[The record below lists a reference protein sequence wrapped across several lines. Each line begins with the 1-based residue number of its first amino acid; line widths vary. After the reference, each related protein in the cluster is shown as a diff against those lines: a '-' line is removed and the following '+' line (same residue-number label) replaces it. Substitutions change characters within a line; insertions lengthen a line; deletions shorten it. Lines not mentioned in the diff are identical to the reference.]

1 MMHKLEQYYPW
12 LLPIVGGLCILFP
25 EKIVSLLPSI
35 LGSIML
41 LTGIA
46 GGFFFLKEK
55 ENPHHQEKA
64 SNTILFVMGLA
75 FLLSQEKSLYLMGIT
90 WGLMGLEKVSHH
102 LTHLLEA
109 RSKNQPFLKIL
120 LFAVLELCL
129 ALALLLEPF
138 EKITF
143 HIVLLGIEIISV
155 SLQGE
160 SPAKHLLEMRFYKKH

>member
-1 MMHKLEQYYPW
+1 MHKLEQCYPW
-12 LLPIVGGLCILFP
+12 LLPLAGLLCILFP
-25 EKIVSLLPSI
+25 EKIVSFLPTLLGI
-35 LGSIML
+35 LMM

-46 GGFFFLKEK
+46 GGFFFLKE
-55 ENPHHQEKA
+55 PDTHHQEKA

-102 LTHLLEA
+102 LTHFLEA
-109 RSKNQPFLKIL
+109 RSQKRPSFKIL
-120 LFAVLELCL
+120 VFTLLELCL
-129 ALALLLEPF
+129 ALALLFEPF

-143 HIVLLGIEIISV
+143 HILLLGIEIISV

-160 SPAKHLLEMRFYKKH
+160 SPAKHLMQMRFYKKH